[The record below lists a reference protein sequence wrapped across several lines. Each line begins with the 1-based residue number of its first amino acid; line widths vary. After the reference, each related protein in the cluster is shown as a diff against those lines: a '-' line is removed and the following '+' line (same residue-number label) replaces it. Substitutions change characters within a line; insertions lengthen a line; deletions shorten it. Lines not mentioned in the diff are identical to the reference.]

1 MMTHDR
7 KTACD
12 SYSTRDSCRG
22 DTAHNCVWLDDI
34 LADSSSGSQSSRAG
48 RAGGKPSAERAGLAA
63 VPAGPNLFTAQ
74 MAAVQR
80 ELGSALRELLGR
92 IEAPLLKPA
101 MELMAGPPQPAA
113 AAAAAPPSK
122 AAQPPAASGTK
133 GSSSSSSSKHQEV
146 KCTSKELI
154 EHFIFTRSG
163 YSSVLQAPLAMH
175 CPGSKAYDLV
185 KCMGQTSNGALTC
198 RTEVARLRWAQVE

>member
-34 LADSSSGSQSSRAG
+34 LADNSSGSQSSRAG

-92 IEAPLLKPA
+92 IETPILKPA
-101 MELMAGPPQPAA
+101 MELMAGASQPAA

-122 AAQPPAASGTK
+122 AAQPPASSSTK
-133 GSSSSSSSKHQEV
+133 GSSSKHKEV

-198 RTEVARLRWAQVE
+198 RTEAASQRWAQAE